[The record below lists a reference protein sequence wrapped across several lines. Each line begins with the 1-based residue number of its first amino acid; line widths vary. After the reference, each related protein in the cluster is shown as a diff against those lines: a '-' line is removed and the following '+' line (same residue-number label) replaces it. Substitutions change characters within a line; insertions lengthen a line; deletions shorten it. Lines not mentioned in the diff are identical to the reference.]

1 MSIVDEFL
9 KYTHLLYNRGHLTLL
24 SGNVSVVVGELL
36 IVTPTSYPKPFLE
49 PGDLVWINFNG
60 EVVRGSRKP
69 TSEWRMHV
77 AIYKRRSDV
86 RAVVHT
92 HDVLPV
98 LLADRIDASLL
109 SEAEAYLG
117 SGISIVPYLPP
128 GTAELA
134 EAVAAALEK
143 ANVAILKRH
152 GVVAVGRDLAEAV
165 NRIEVVADLAKATFY
180 KTLMDIVELWSVKKG
195 V

>member
-1 MSIVDEFL
+1 
-9 KYTHLLYNRGHLTLL
+9 
-24 SGNVSVVVGELL
+24 
-36 IVTPTSYPKPFLE
+36 
-49 PGDLVWINFNG
+49 VWINGEG
-60 EVVRGSRKP
+60 EVVKGRLRP

-77 AIYKRRSDV
+77 AIYRRRRDV
-86 RAVVHT
+86 GAVVHT
-92 HDVLPV
+92 HDVLPT
-98 LLADRIDASLL
+98 LLAERIEAGLL

-117 SGISIVPYLPP
+117 SGIAVVPYIQP

-143 ANVAILKRH
+143 SNVAILKRH

-180 KTLMDIVELWSVKKG
+180 KWVLELWSAKRG
-195 V
+195 D